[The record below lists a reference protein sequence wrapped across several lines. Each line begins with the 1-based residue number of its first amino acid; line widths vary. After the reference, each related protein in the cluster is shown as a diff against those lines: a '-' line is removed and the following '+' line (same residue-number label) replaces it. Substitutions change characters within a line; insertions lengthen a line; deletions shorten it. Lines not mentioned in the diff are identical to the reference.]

1 MNGITIRYGIAEMFM
16 VKLLF
21 LIFYFL
27 LMGRR
32 KSSSGQ
38 TKRRGNLK
46 GVDEKLFREAVKM
59 AGRQPR
65 LAFYSPI
72 ASCILNYWKSAVPR
86 FSISE
91 FLAQI
96 VERELARAWPQ
107 LYNKALKNLKRRRAT
122 LQKKVVSK
130 RSKGGGRS

>member
-1 MNGITIRYGIAEMFM
+1 MFM

-59 AGRQPR
+59 AEKQPR
-65 LAFYSPI
+65 LAFYSPV